1 MAVIVD
7 PCRLAMNR
15 CCMRRAV
22 AQLTELSIKRQVS
35 KGLPWL
41 SNVITTL
48 GGPKLDMTDYPT
60 APPLVGQ
67 LPWDAQD
74 TSQEDMVLGAD
85 LIEL

>member
-1 MAVIVD
+1 MKL
-7 PCRLAMNR
+7 CRSKRLLKTGVSL
-15 CCMRRAV
+15 CRAV

-41 SNVITTL
+41 SNVISTF

-60 APPLVGQ
+60 APQPVGE
-67 LPWDAQD
+67 LPWEAQQ
-74 TSQEDMVLGAD
+74 TQQEDLALGAD